1 MQQIIFSWID
11 YSVFSSLLGISL
23 IIGIY
28 FGFFSK
34 QDTTTEY
41 LFGGKTM
48 AYVPVAVSLLSRSVT
63 Y

>member
-1 MQQIIFSWID
+1 MQEIVFGWID
-11 YSVFSSLLGISL
+11 YLVFSSLLGTSL
-23 IIGIY
+23 LIGVY
-28 FGFFSK
+28 FGFCSK

-48 AYVPVAVSLLSRSVT
+48 SYVPVAISLLSRSV